1 MRSDLKEGVGSGKEI
16 LERQISSYDTMITH
30 RKKAGMIDRE
40 QEKAMCAAL
49 QAMNDCLMALA
60 VEGTGD
66 AKGDFLCVKKLF
78 DEREQIRQ
86 KEISDAG
93 RHLTHAFEF
102 LARVFG
108 EGQEMVIFCPNFRP
122 VITV

>member
-1 MRSDLKEGVGSGKEI
+1 
-16 LERQISSYDTMITH
+16 
-30 RKKAGMIDRE
+30 
-40 QEKAMCAAL
+40 MCAAL

-108 EGQEMVIFCPNFRP
+108 EGNGNLFVRTFGRLLQSEICQ
-122 VITV
+122 

>member
-1 MRSDLKEGVGSGKEI
+1 
-16 LERQISSYDTMITH
+16 
-30 RKKAGMIDRE
+30 MIDRE

-78 DEREQIRQ
+78 DERSR
-86 KEISDAG
+86 S
-93 RHLTHAFEF
+93 
-102 LARVFG
+102 ARRKF
-108 EGQEMVIFCPNFRP
+108 QMQAVI
-122 VITV
+122 

>member
-1 MRSDLKEGVGSGKEI
+1 MRSDLKEGLGSGKEI

-49 QAMNDCLMALA
+49 QALNDCLMALA

-66 AKGDFLCVKKLF
+66 AK
-78 DEREQIRQ
+78 
-86 KEISDAG
+86 EISYVSRNCLMRG
-93 RHLTHAFEF
+93 SRS
-102 LARVFG
+102 ARRKF
-108 EGQEMVIFCPNFRP
+108 QMQAVI
-122 VITV
+122 